1 MNQSNLE
8 KLFYYIRSYNRFIN
22 VELINQDQNYYY
34 ISLNGGYLTEINI
47 NSLNS
52 LNDIKL
58 IFKAKDIINNY

>member
-1 MNQSNLE
+1 MYQSNLE

-22 VELINQDQNYYY
+22 VELVNQDRNYYY

-47 NSLNS
+47 NSLNA

-58 IFKAKDIINNY
+58 IFKAEDIVNNY